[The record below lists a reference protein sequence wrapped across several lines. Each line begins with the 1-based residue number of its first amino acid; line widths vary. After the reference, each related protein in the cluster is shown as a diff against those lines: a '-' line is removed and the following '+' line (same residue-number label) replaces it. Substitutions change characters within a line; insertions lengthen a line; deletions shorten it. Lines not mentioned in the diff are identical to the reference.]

1 MIDITQLLAKEYNI
15 NVLKFDL
22 WFMYYYNKQKRCNK
36 VLSEH
41 VLKNYEHICNIYTF
55 TIYNFYT
62 DEHYLL
68 RELTIDTNIRDKYYI
83 NDVYSYDSEKYILSF
98 ITNNAINMEYK
109 TALFITQKVNKYAP
123 YIYFLVAE
131 KLVRFK
137 NTNPFIT
144 SLTNFKLYFAANI
157 PFIYYEGKK
166 NKYLVY
172 RLFSSKYIELPF
184 RLYHCKNKSNN
195 LLTYNSNNRTY
206 VQLNPFNFNMYLQ
219 YYDRNNYSPAKCIPL
234 NVLI

>member
-15 NVLKFDL
+15 NVLNFDL
-22 WFMYYYNKQKRCNK
+22 WFMFYYDKQKYTEQD
-36 VLSEH
+36 LPEH
-41 VLKNYEHICNIYTF
+41 VIKKYEHIYFIETY

-68 RELTIDTNIRDKYYI
+68 RKLAIDTNVKEKYYI
-83 NDVYSYDSEKYILSF
+83 IDIHSFDSKKHILSF
-98 ITNNAINMEYK
+98 VTNIDVYAK
-109 TALFITQKVNKYAP
+109 FVTALCITQKINKYAP
-123 YIYFLVAE
+123 YIYFLVAD
-131 KLVRFK
+131 KLVRFE
-137 NTNPFIT
+137 NTNPFTT
-144 SLTNFKLYFAANI
+144 SISKFKLHFATNI

-172 RLFSSKYIELPF
+172 SIFNSKYVELPF

-206 VQLNPFNFNMYLQ
+206 VQMNPFNFNMYLQ
-219 YYDRNNYSPAKCIPL
+219 YYNRNNYSPAKCIPL